1 MEFLPA
7 DHKYKR
13 DNDDSENSA
22 AMLIARSLG
31 TGRSPDECKVD
42 PKGNEP
48 ADDDGDDVAIR
59 IAKSLSD
66 PFTPTDTR
74 ATVDHYVRKPTG
86 KSSRPR

>member
-48 ADDDGDDVAIR
+48 AGNDELDPAMK

-66 PFTPTDTR
+66 PYTPTDTR
-74 ATVDHYVRKPTG
+74 GIMDHYVRKPTG